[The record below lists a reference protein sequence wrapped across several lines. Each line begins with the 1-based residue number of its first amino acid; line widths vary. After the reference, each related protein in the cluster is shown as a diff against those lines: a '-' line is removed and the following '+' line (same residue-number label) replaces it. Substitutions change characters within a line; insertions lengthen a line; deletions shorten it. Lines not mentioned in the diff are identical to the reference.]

1 MMPEAGVVFDV
12 SGPDFDR
19 AVIAASH
26 ERPVIVDFWAP
37 WCGPCRLLGP
47 ALERVVGSF
56 GGQAVL
62 AKVNVDQNPDL
73 AARFMIRGIPAVKV
87 FRGGKEVGG
96 FVGALPEPEIL
107 RQLRPFL
114 PSDAD
119 RLVAEAEQ
127 AASQGNSGAADSG
140 YREALKHDPSHPR
153 ANLRLAEAAIRA
165 GDLARARELLARA
178 RPDPELAGDVEAAQ
192 ARIWLA
198 ERCTDSGLLDA
209 CRQRLQRDPQD
220 LQARLYL
227 GCCLALSGEY
237 RAALDELLAV
247 VRADRNFQEGA
258 AKEAMLRIFAIAGP
272 ASDLTREYRRLLSRE
287 LYV

>member
-1 MMPEAGVVFDV
+1 MPEAGVVFDV

-127 AASQGNSGAADSG
+127 AASQGKSGAAESG

>member
-1 MMPEAGVVFDV
+1 MPEAGVVFDV

-56 GGQAVL
+56 GAQAVL

-127 AASQGNSGAADSG
+127 AASQGKSGAADSG

>member
-1 MMPEAGVVFDV
+1 MPEAGVVFDV

-127 AASQGNSGAADSG
+127 AASQGKSGAADSG